1 MNVDSEKLKVILPLI
16 VLFIEGLISYWLIKI
31 FGIYAFPIILIMA
44 GIPLFLIKIINVSTE
59 KSTPL

>member
-31 FGIYAFPIILIMA
+31 FGIYAFPII
-44 GIPLFLIKIINVSTE
+44 
-59 KSTPL
+59 